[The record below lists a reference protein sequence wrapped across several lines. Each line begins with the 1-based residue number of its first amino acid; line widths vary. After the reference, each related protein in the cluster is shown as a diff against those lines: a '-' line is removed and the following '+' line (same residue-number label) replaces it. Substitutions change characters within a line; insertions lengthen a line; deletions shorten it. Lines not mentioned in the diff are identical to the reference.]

1 MTDIQPYD
9 LERQSDIDAEMQEIA
24 RIWGPKVWTDEEVQ
38 ALHLKE
44 YAPGYYYDDPRYPS
58 IGPEDRYLMDHP
70 GPDFRT
76 KPPLSEEEQEQR
88 WERKRRRRAGE
99 PPYDEDLIGG
109 PTVDDWAPVPPRPL
123 PKILPVTQGEA
134 DRIIQQRAAPENDDD
149 SPHLK
154 TSGLWICRVCRKKFA
169 LWPSERAFRAFPYGL
184 HITVVFRAP
193 IACTNCRVFE
203 QRVVQIL
210 GHQDHRD
217 FWNRRIDF
225 WERKASTWCRRLGRD
240 VSALR
245 NAGVRTTRLLRG
257 LWSGGRQ

>member
-1 MTDIQPYD
+1 MTDMQPYEPNLHD
-9 LERQSDIDAEMQEIA
+9 EMQEIE
-24 RIWGPKVWTDEEVQ
+24 RIWGPKVWTEEEVQ
-38 ALHLKE
+38 ALNLKE

-76 KPPLSEEEQEQR
+76 KPSLADKAQELK
-88 WERKRRRRAGE
+88 RKRLAGE
-99 PPYDEDLIGG
+99 PRYDSDLIDG
-109 PTVDDWAPVPPRPL
+109 PTVDDWKPTPRPL
-123 PKILPVTQGEA
+123 PKIIPVTQGEA
-134 DRIIQQRAAPENDDD
+134 DRIIQQRVAPENEDG

-169 LWPSERAFRAFPYGL
+169 LWPSERAFRAFPYGV
-184 HITVVFRAP
+184 HITIVFRSP

-203 QRVVQIL
+203 QRVVQVL

-225 WERKASTWCRRLGRD
+225 WERKASRWYSRAARV
-240 VSALR
+240 VSALWD
-245 NAGVRTTRLLRG
+245 AGARTTRLLRG
-257 LWSGGRQ
+257 LGHRRLR